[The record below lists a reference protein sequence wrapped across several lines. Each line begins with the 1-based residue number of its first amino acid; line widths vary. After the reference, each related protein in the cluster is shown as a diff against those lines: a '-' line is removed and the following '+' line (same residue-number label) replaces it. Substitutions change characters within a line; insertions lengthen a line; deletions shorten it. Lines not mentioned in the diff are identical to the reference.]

1 MRTLAPIILFVYD
14 NPCHTEQTLEAL
26 SKNDLADQ
34 STLYVV
40 CDGYKKN
47 ESEEVIKNIRSVRE
61 ICKKKQWAKEVI
73 ISEKE
78 TNEGKASSIINGV
91 TRILE
96 KYGNIIVLEDDLITS
111 PGFLTYMN
119 DALDLYASDEKV
131 MHISSYWFP
140 IKKSI
145 QLLPEIFFCR
155 FATSHGWATWKRAW
169 AKLETDA
176 YHLKKEIG
184 YLSDGIKKFNI
195 ENSYP
200 YLNQLEYNVIGKINT
215 WAIKWYASI
224 FLNNGLCLHPNI
236 SLVNKGMNTAD
247 SPALSGIRVDKI
259 SLEENITAVRL
270 LKQLHK
276 SIHRNFID
284 E

>member
-1 MRTLAPIILFVYD
+1 VYD

-34 STLYVV
+34 STLYIV

-47 ESEEVIKNIRSVRE
+47 ESQEVMKNINSVRE
-61 ICKKKQWAKEVI
+61 ICKKKQWAKDVI

-78 TNEGKASSIINGV
+78 TNEGKAASIINGV
-91 TRILE
+91 TRMLE
-96 KYGNIIVLEDDLITS
+96 KHGSVIVLEDDLITS

-131 MHISSYWFP
+131 MHISGYWFP

-145 QLLPEIFFCR
+145 KLLPEIFFCR
-155 FATSHGWATWKRAW
+155 FATSLGWATWKRAW
-169 AKLETDA
+169 VKLETDA
-176 YHLKKEIG
+176 YALKKKIG
-184 YLSDGIKKFNI
+184 HLTGGIKKFNI

-200 YLNQLEYNVIGKINT
+200 YLNLLEYNVIGKINT
-215 WAIKWYASI
+215 WTIKWYASI

-236 SLVNKGMNTAD
+236 SLVNKGQDETNTD
-247 SPALSGIRVDKI
+247 WTALSGIQVDKI
-259 SLEENITAVRL
+259 TLEENTTALRL
-270 LKQLHK
+270 VKQLHK
-276 SIHRNFID
+276 TIHRSFID